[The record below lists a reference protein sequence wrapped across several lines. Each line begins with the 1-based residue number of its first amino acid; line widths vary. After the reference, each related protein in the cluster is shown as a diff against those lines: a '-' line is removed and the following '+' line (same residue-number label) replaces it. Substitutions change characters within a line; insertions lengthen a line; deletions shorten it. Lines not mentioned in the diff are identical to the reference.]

1 MCCFVCGPVKT
12 VDTVDHAIVLT
23 KLSSIGSSSDACS
36 WFHDY
41 LSDRTQ
47 TSVIDEVKSE
57 FLDVHKD
64 VPQGRFWHL
73 FSSLFI

>member
-12 VDTVDHAIVLT
+12 LETHAILLT
-23 KLSSIGSSSDACS
+23 TLSSIGLSSDACS

-64 VPQGRFWHL
+64 VSQGSILESGPRFTKP
-73 FSSLFI
+73 S